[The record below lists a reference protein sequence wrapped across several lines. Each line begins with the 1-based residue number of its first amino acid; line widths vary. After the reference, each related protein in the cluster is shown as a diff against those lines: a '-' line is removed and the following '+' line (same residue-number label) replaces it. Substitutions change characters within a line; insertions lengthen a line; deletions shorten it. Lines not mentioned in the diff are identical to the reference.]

1 MADDPL
7 RRLLDAAVEGDDRAL
22 AELVRLTQ
30 PAVWR
35 LCASLGSPGREDD
48 LTQDTYLRA
57 IRSLA
62 GYRGDGSVLSWLLSI
77 ARRTCADD
85 VRRRRRERRLGS
97 RLALVRFDDPPAPT
111 AVDELL
117 AGLDPDRREAF
128 VLTQVVGLAYAEA
141 AEVIGC
147 PIGTVRSRVARA
159 RADLAAA
166 VRAADAG

>member
-1 MADDPL
+1 
-7 RRLLDAAVEGDDRAL
+7 
-22 AELVRLTQ
+22 
-30 PAVWR
+30 
-35 LCASLGSPGREDD
+35 
-48 LTQDTYLRA
+48 
-57 IRSLA
+57 A